1 MPSYTIEWKT
11 SAKKE
16 LRKLPPQTIKRI
28 ITAVTELANE
38 PHPVGHRKFTGSRH
52 YYRIRI
58 GNYRVIYNIFDGKL
72 IIEIVRVAH
81 RKDVYR

>member
-1 MPSYTIEWKT
+1 MASYTIEWKS

-16 LRKLPPQTIKRI
+16 LRKLSPQIIKRI
-28 ITAVTELANE
+28 VTAVAELATT
-38 PHPVGHRKFTGSRH
+38 PHPVGSRKLIGSRH
-52 YYRIRI
+52 TYRLRI
-58 GNYRVIYNIFDGKL
+58 GDYRVLYNTLDDKL

>member
-1 MPSYTIEWKT
+1 MLSYTIEWKT

-38 PHPVGHRKFTGSRH
+38 PHPAGHRKLTGSRH
-52 YYRIRI
+52 SYRIRI
-58 GNYRVIYNIFDGKL
+58 SNYRVIYNIFDGKL

>member
-1 MPSYTIEWKT
+1 MPSYTIEWKA

-38 PHPVGHRKFTGSRH
+38 PHPVGHRKLTGSRH
-52 YYRIRI
+52 SYRIRI
-58 GNYRVIYNIFDGKL
+58 GNYRVVYNIFDGKL
-72 IIEIVRVAH
+72 IIEVVRVAH